1 MDNLT
6 LSAHIEDGN
15 VRLDAPLP
23 TNVQS
28 VEVRVTL
35 AATEPSRLDSLV
47 RLIES
52 FPPGN
57 KTGAEIDAELREIR
71 AGW

>member
-1 MDNLT
+1 MDTLT
-6 LSAHIEDGN
+6 LPAHIEDGN
-15 VRLDAPLP
+15 VRLDVPLP
-23 TNVQS
+23 PNVQF

-35 AATEPSRLDSLV
+35 ETSEPNRLDSLV

-57 KTGAEIDAELREIR
+57 KSGEEIDAEIQEIR
-71 AGW
+71 DGW